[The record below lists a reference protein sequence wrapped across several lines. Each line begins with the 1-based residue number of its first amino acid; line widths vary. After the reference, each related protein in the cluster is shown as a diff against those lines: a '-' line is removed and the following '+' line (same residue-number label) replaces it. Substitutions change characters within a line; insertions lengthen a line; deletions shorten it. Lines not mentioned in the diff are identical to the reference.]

1 MHKRSFQFDSSR
13 TRLRRGSLPHAIR
26 HGFF

>member
-1 MHKRSFQFDSSR
+1 MHKRSYQFDSSR
-13 TRLRRGSLPHAIR
+13 TRLRRGSLPQAIR